1 IGEGL
6 GQNWWCVLFPPL
18 CFVNA
23 NVNAAINEPDA
34 DNNTEEEVDEN
45 EINEQGKEAL
55 KDNLSKTSYE
65 VIEKPNNGIKFKFKI
80 IEVIE
85 NAKMRIQATF
95 KRALKFR

>member
-1 IGEGL
+1 MNTTASL
-6 GQNWWCVLFPPL
+6 
-18 CFVNA
+18 
-23 NVNAAINEPDA
+23 NAAINEPDA

-85 NAKMRIQATF
+85 NAKLRIQATF

>member
-1 IGEGL
+1 MARAGGASCSASL
-6 GQNWWCVLFPPL
+6 
-18 CFVNA
+18 FVNA

-85 NAKMRIQATF
+85 NAKLRIQATF